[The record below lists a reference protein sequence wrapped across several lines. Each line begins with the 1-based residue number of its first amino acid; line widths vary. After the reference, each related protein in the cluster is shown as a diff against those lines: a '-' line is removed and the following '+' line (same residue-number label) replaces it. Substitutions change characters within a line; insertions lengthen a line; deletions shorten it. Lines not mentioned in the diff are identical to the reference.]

1 MRTRVQMLSLT
12 GAERQGTELKERE
25 KKKKN
30 NYTSKSSPQT
40 INRTDENVRQ
50 NRADDVSV

>member
-25 KKKKN
+25 KKKKQLHFKVISTN
-30 NYTSKSSPQT
+30 NK
-40 INRTDENVRQ
+40 Q
-50 NRADDVSV
+50 N